1 MTKLAETM
9 YTIREVATYLKVSER
24 TIQRLIKAGQ
34 LRAYTVGGQKRIAPH
49 ALQLMLDSSVLDNLD
64 DDSWRQLDLF

>member
-1 MTKLAETM
+1 MITIGEVM
-9 YTIREVATYLKVSER
+9 YSIKQVASLLQVSER

-34 LRAYTVGGQKRIAPH
+34 LRAYTVGGQKRIPPT
-49 ALQLMLDSSVLDNLD
+49 ALQRYLDSSVLDNLD

>member
-1 MTKLAETM
+1 MPSIDEVM

-24 TIQRLIKAGQ
+24 TVQRIIGRGD
-34 LRAYTVGGQKRIAPH
+34 LRAYTVGGQRRIPPT
-49 ALQLMLDSSVLDNLD
+49 ALQRYLDSSVLDNLD